1 VKINPEHILLSR
13 PDSIGDVML
22 TLPLCGLLKQYFPK
36 VKITFLGKSY
46 TQDIIE
52 ACAHVDHFL
61 NWDQLESMS
70 PTEQLNTMRSVNADV
85 VIHVFPKKEIVW
97 LAKKAG
103 IRYRIATARRW
114 YTLTKCNKPV
124 FFSRRKSDLHES
136 QLNIKLLSPLGIVD
150 IPTLSDLNALS
161 GFSAPNISIEDFFI
175 KKPNQRYIILHC
187 LSKGSAVNWSLK
199 KFEELAS
206 LLLQSN
212 IIPVITGTAAEGEK
226 IKSNSNLISEGVM
239 DLTGKLSLKQ
249 LIALIAQ
256 CDGLVAASTGPLHIA
271 SQLDKPVVGL
281 YSPMRP
287 IHAGRWAPIGKNAHV
302 ITAPE
307 HPAEGELKISAE
319 EVLNFF
325 IGFYKS

>member
-1 VKINPEHILLSR
+1 
-13 PDSIGDVML
+13 ML
-22 TLPLCGLLKQYFPK
+22 TLPMCGLLKQHFPQA
-36 VKITFLGKSY
+36 KITFLGKSY

-52 ACAHVDHFL
+52 ACTHVDDFL
-61 NWDQLESMS
+61 NWDQIESMS
-70 PTEQLNTMRSVNADV
+70 PTEQLNTMRSIDADA

-114 YTLTKCNKPV
+114 YTLTKCNRPV

-136 QLNIKLLSPLGIVD
+136 QLNIKLLSPFGIID
-150 IPTLSDLNALS
+150 IPTLSELNALS
-161 GFSAPNISIEDFFI
+161 GFQAPNISIEDFFI

-199 KFEELAS
+199 KFDELAS
-206 LLLQSN
+206 LLLQN
-212 IIPVITGTAAEGEK
+212 GITPVITGTSAEGEK
-226 IKSNSNLISEGVM
+226 IKANSELIREGVM
-239 DLTGKLSLKQ
+239 DMTGKLSLKQ
-249 LIALIAQ
+249 LITLIAQ

-271 SQLDKPVVGL
+271 SQLNKPVVGL
-281 YSPMRP
+281 YSPLRP

-307 HPAEGELKISAE
+307 HPAEGDLKISAE

-325 IGFYKS
+325 VDFYKS

>member
-1 VKINPEHILLSR
+1 
-13 PDSIGDVML
+13 M
-22 TLPLCGLLKQYFPK
+22 CGLLKQHFPQA
-36 VKITFLGKSY
+36 KITFLGKSY

-52 ACAHVDHFL
+52 ACTHVDDFL
-61 NWDQLESMS
+61 NWDQIESMS
-70 PTEQLNTMRSVNADV
+70 PTEQLNTMRSIDADA

-114 YTLTKCNKPV
+114 YTLTKCNRPV

-136 QLNIKLLSPLGIVD
+136 QLNIKLLSPFGIID
-150 IPTLSDLNALS
+150 IPTLSELNALS
-161 GFSAPNISIEDFFI
+161 GFQAPNISIEDFFI

-199 KFEELAS
+199 KFDELAS
-206 LLLQSN
+206 LLLQN
-212 IIPVITGTAAEGEK
+212 GITPVITGTSAEGEK
-226 IKSNSNLISEGVM
+226 IKANSELIREGVM
-239 DLTGKLSLKQ
+239 DMTGKLSLKQ
-249 LIALIAQ
+249 LITLIAQ

-271 SQLDKPVVGL
+271 SQLNKPVVGL
-281 YSPMRP
+281 YSPLRP

-307 HPAEGELKISAE
+307 HPAEGDLKISAE

-325 IGFYKS
+325 VDFYKS